1 MRLLTALED
10 LLGSLGPQITAIL
23 SRCLKLEKK
32 REGTCGLILEDENC
46 AAILELTK
54 EKLAGQIVAGKFL
67 LFFITK
73 GSDILTKR
81 SDWIRK
87 PHLFVRFYVSLPLK
101 IFLVWLIDR
110 ERHTRLLIG
119 SLMAGIFKVLKR
131 GHLSS
136 NQ

>member
-10 LLGSLGPQITAIL
+10 LLGSLSPQITAIM
-23 SRCLKLEKK
+23 SRALKLEKK

-54 EKLAGQIVAGKFL
+54 EKLAGQVVAGKFL

-73 GSDILTKR
+73 GSDIFTKR

-87 PHLFVRFYVSLPLK
+87 PHLFVRLHSRYF
-101 IFLVWLIDR
+101 
-110 ERHTRLLIG
+110 
-119 SLMAGIFKVLKR
+119 
-131 GHLSS
+131 
-136 NQ
+136 

>member
-23 SRCLKLEKK
+23 SRALKLEKK

-73 GSDILTKR
+73 ETFLSDVTSHYTQDI
-81 SDWIRK
+81 
-87 PHLFVRFYVSLPLK
+87 FGLP
-101 IFLVWLIDR
+101 D
-110 ERHTRLLIG
+110 
-119 SLMAGIFKVLKR
+119 
-131 GHLSS
+131 
-136 NQ
+136 